1 MPNSAKTLA
10 PERQMLDSNDKK
22 PMTLESAG
30 LSFPVVKKRAAPL
43 RRDVVDALRKAI
55 IEGRLP
61 PGSRLVERQLIDMTG
76 VSRTVIRE
84 ALRQLESESIVET
97 IPNKGPIVRQL
108 TRAEAEDLY
117 LIRSVLEGLAARM
130 FVASAKPKDIA
141 ALKDA
146 LDRTAEA
153 YRQGAPDRILEVKNE
168 FYNILFAG
176 AGSETLSAMIS
187 SLYARI
193 WRWRALGLGHP
204 NRSPGRSKE
213 SVGALRYLY
222 RALKSRDG
230 ELAEKVARREAMNA
244 SAEIMRIF
252 DEMHSE
258 TL

>member
-1 MPNSAKTLA
+1 MRDNREEKTMA
-10 PERQMLDSNDKK
+10 
-22 PMTLESAG
+22 TLETAG
-30 LSFPVVKKRAAPL
+30 LDFPVVQKRAAPL

-55 IEGRLP
+55 IAGRLA
-61 PGSRLVERQLIDMTG
+61 PGSRLVERQLIEMTG

-97 IPNKGPIVRQL
+97 IPNKGPIVRRL

-130 FVASAKPKDIA
+130 FVTNAKSADLV

-146 LDRTAEA
+146 LDRTAAA
-153 YRQGAPDRILEVKNE
+153 YKKGTPDDILAVKNE

-176 AGSETLSAMIS
+176 AGSETLSSMIGT
-187 SLYARI
+187 LYARI

-204 NRSPGRSKE
+204 NRSPGRSKQ
-213 SVGALRYLY
+213 SVSALRDLY
-222 RALKSRDG
+222 QALKTRDG
-230 ELAEKVARREAMNA
+230 ELAERIARQEAMNA

-252 DEMHSE
+252 GESDAEA
-258 TL
+258 L